1 MKVQGSNL
9 CQTIKHVKYIKY
21 DEKQFLCKII
31 CSNSPH
37 HMHTHIHKNTHKH
50 THTHTEVFPEFVVPL
65 ELKNSLLHE
74 FVNQTRVRFL
84 KVTRN
89 CQLYK
94 KVTI

>member
-31 CSNSPH
+31 CSNSTH

-50 THTHTEVFPEFVVPL
+50 THKNTEVFPEFVVPL

-84 KVTRN
+84 KVTGN
-89 CQLYK
+89 CNL
-94 KVTI
+94 